1 VVTFSHADQGTAEA
15 AWAGS
20 GLAVAPEL
28 PLGPAELAAMRF
40 VVLAAHPDDETLG
53 AGGLMARLAALGA
66 EVDVL
71 LCTAGEGSHPDSP
84 TTSPDELAQARLA
97 EFAAALAALGLRDRW
112 RFLGLPDRS
121 LGSQA
126 DAVAVAVRDAA
137 ARLPGRPDRLVL
149 VAPYR
154 SDGHADHDALGAVVA
169 EIARQDGHALL
180 EYPIWYWHWATPKD
194 QEWRTWVR
202 FPLDGPS
209 SEAKERAMAEH
220 ATQVMPL
227 SPAPG
232 DETLLSRE
240 FLGHFARGYEVF
252 AWTPPKD
259 TSGPVHSSQDA
270 EEVFDAVHNG
280 SADPWDYD
288 SSWYERRKRALTLAA
303 LPGETYERGLEVGC
317 SIGTL
322 TADLAGRCHS
332 LVAVDASRAAV
343 RRAAQRFD
351 GSDGVRVE
359 HRVVPGSWPDGTFD
373 LLVVSEVGYYL
384 APAEL
389 ADLWDRVEASLEPG
403 GVLVLCHWRH
413 PIDGWQLDGDTVHA
427 LARQRLRWQ
436 TTGMYQERDFVLEI
450 LVRPARKA
458 DVA

>member
-169 EIARQDGHALL
+169 EIARQEGHAGR
-180 EYPIWYWHWATPKD
+180 PV
-194 QEWRTWVR
+194 Q
-202 FPLDGPS
+202 
-209 SEAKERAMAEH
+209 
-220 ATQVMPL
+220 
-227 SPAPG
+227 
-232 DETLLSRE
+232 
-240 FLGHFARGYEVF
+240 RGQG
-252 AWTPPKD
+252 A
-259 TSGPVHSSQDA
+259 
-270 EEVFDAVHNG
+270 
-280 SADPWDYD
+280 
-288 SSWYERRKRALTLAA
+288 
-303 LPGETYERGLEVGC
+303 
-317 SIGTL
+317 
-322 TADLAGRCHS
+322 CH
-332 LVAVDASRAAV
+332 
-343 RRAAQRFD
+343 
-351 GSDGVRVE
+351 G
-359 HRVVPGSWPDGTFD
+359 
-373 LLVVSEVGYYL
+373 
-384 APAEL
+384 
-389 ADLWDRVEASLEPG
+389 
-403 GVLVLCHWRH
+403 
-413 PIDGWQLDGDTVHA
+413 
-427 LARQRLRWQ
+427 
-436 TTGMYQERDFVLEI
+436 
-450 LVRPARKA
+450 
-458 DVA
+458 